1 MSVKPICPHYSFESP
16 GTIFDEEAM
25 TALELAA
32 RTARKVN
39 ECVEEVNHIPA
50 KVAQDVNT
58 HIVAGDF
65 DRQIDKYSNEFG
77 TNVTRRIDNILASG
91 EQPSE
96 VVDMRYQFDGK
107 TAGSAGTAMRE
118 QFKVLHR
125 LENGA
130 IFAGNNNPLKISK
143 NTDGSITVKFT
154 SKLTIMVNG
163 KEAVVSW
170 DDLLANIPDHSTKD
184 GDIVTITIPTY
195 QALIYKDGDYALSI
209 KGVKNLDALEI
220 PLIINGWCEVLGG
233 NLAVE
238 WGLHNIHKQMANQAQ
253 TVYHAWPPRFEL
265 TPRYTHTDGKVYL
278 RIRVSDLFTCMTADP
293 TNRTR
298 ALEFTPERVSE
309 LGACYFVDASGMH
322 TILLEPYH
330 ILVYNVR
337 TDHYAIRQYMDYIDP
352 DDIVMMT
359 TAWGTPLAG
368 TLMDNYNAYHTYSTA
383 NTNGDTG
390 GVYKEYGD
398 KVANY
403 SAVCANASYNSERIL
418 FFTDP
423 HLCQKGEDWEALF
436 TQYMGTVR
444 EVFNVSP
451 ADRVI
456 CGGDWLGNG
465 DTKKEALYKL
475 GFVRGKMRE
484 MFGDK
489 IHMVVG
495 NHDTNYQGADPA
507 TDVLTQKEVANVL
520 LGNPNA
526 DKCYYDFMTANT
538 HFFVFNCGVDNNDT
552 EREFCDQQA
561 QITWFK
567 NKLLERANATAPYN
581 IVLIFH
587 MVNTT
592 SDSNVLNGVTNYA
605 LQIAKAFN
613 NRTSF
618 YHPMLGGTVDFSNIY
633 IDKGYVQFGLSGHY
647 HEERAESINDFP
659 VFTFTHLR
667 DGDTPSF
674 ALLGVNYDNREMHIE
689 NIGEGTFSVKK
700 F

>member
-50 KVAQDVNT
+50 KVAQDVNN

-65 DRQIDKYSNEFG
+65 DKQIDKYSNEFG
-77 TNVTRRIDNILASG
+77 TDVTRRIDNILASG

-118 QFKVLHR
+118 QFKILHR

-130 IFAGNNNPLKISK
+130 IFAGNNNPLRINK
-143 NTDGSITVKFT
+143 NPADGSVTAKFT

-184 GDIVTITIPTY
+184 GDIVTITIPPY
-195 QALIYKDGDYALSI
+195 QALIHKDGDYALSI

-233 NLAVE
+233 NLAME

-253 TVYHAWPPRFEL
+253 TVYHTWPPRFEL

-278 RIRVSDLFTCMTADP
+278 RIQVDDHFTCMTADP

-298 ALEFTPERVSE
+298 VLEFTPERVSE
-309 LGACYFVDASGMH
+309 LGAMYFVDGRH
-322 TILLEPYH
+322 TIILAPYH

-337 TDHYAIRQYMDYIDP
+337 TDRYAIRQYMDYIDP

-368 TLMDNYNAYHTYSTA
+368 TLMDNYNAYQTYQNAT
-383 NTNGDTG
+383 TNAEP
-390 GVYKEYGD
+390 YKKHYYTIREYA
-398 KVANY
+398 KK
-403 SAVCANASYNSERIL
+403 CAEHSGAKREKFL

-423 HLCQKGEDWEALF
+423 HLCHGEGWETLF
-436 TQYMGTVR
+436 NEKMA
-444 EVFNVSP
+444 EVKSVFDAST
-451 ADRVI
+451 ADHVI
-456 CGGDWLGNG
+456 CGGDWLGNS
-465 DTKKEALYKL
+465 DSIEDAYFKL
-475 GFVRGKMRE
+475 GFVKAKMRA

-489 IHMVVG
+489 FHMVIG
-495 NHDTNYQGADPA
+495 NHDTNEQGTERIPDDTLDGLWFEMGTRIGCYAFD
-507 TDVLTQKEVANVL
+507 TKSTHFIMMNTGGEGDVLSPDIT
-520 LGNPNA
+520 NA
-526 DKCYYDFMTANT
+526 QVEWLARHLSELSNGDHDSP
-538 HFFVFNCGVDNNDT
+538 
-552 EREFCDQQA
+552 E
-561 QITWFK
+561 
-567 NKLLERANATAPYN
+567 N
-581 IVLIFH
+581 IVLVLHMLRGLDPMYGEFH
-587 MVNTT
+587 PLGAMLMEVC
-592 SDSNVLNGVTNYA
+592 V
-605 LQIAKAFN
+605 AFN
-613 NRTSF
+613 NGTP
-618 YHPMLGGTVDFSNIY
+618 YTYGGKTYDMSG
-633 IDKGYVQFGLSGHY
+633 DYVGEVRFAIGGHIHDDWLGHY
-647 HEERAESINDFP
+647 ITLPAMVTTDLQAGGGA
-659 VFTFTHLR
+659 TFDLI
-667 DGDTPSF
+667 
-674 ALLGVNYDNREMHIE
+674 AVNYEDAELYSYRIGSGENRQMSIL
-689 NIGEGTFSVKK
+689 
-700 F
+700 